1 MHSILSP
8 ASSERFK
15 FFFRFDSFS
24 FSSLIALAKN
34 SKTILNNSG
43 KTGHICLANDLRG
56 NAFQVFTVGNNA
68 PCGFVVYGLYY
79 IEVVSFYADFLGC
92 FFFLITNRGW
102 ILLKAFFASAE
113 MIILFSP
120 CHLLIWCI
128 SLFDLHTLKNSC
140 TLTINPTWSWSII
153 LLMCYWILFARI
165 LLRNFTSMLISDIC
179 M

>member
-92 FFFLITNRGW
+92 FFFFNH
-102 ILLKAFFASAE
+102 K
-113 MIILFSP
+113 
-120 CHLLIWCI
+120 
-128 SLFDLHTLKNSC
+128 
-140 TLTINPTWSWSII
+140 
-153 LLMCYWILFARI
+153 
-165 LLRNFTSMLISDIC
+165 
-179 M
+179 